1 LEFAIIMAV
10 FFIAGGAPAPHVNE
24 THYLLKAKHYWDP
37 SFCPGDAFLDSADAH
52 VPFYWTVGW
61 LTKFVSLEA
70 TAWIGR
76 IAAWILIALGWMQL
90 TRAITR
96 VPWTAALTALVWI
109 VLVDKCEFAGEW
121 VVGGLRGKGG
131 VEGKCFAYAFVL
143 FGLASLAAGRW
154 RTMWIW
160 FGAGAAMHVLVGA
173 WAVLAGL
180 GAWLTE
186 PRNTR
191 PTFASLLP
199 GLALGGLLSLAGLLP
214 ALAMDR
220 NATPAQTDEAA
231 QIYVFQRLPHH
242 LAPASLPAE
251 EFARRSI
258 RFGALVIAF
267 AALAIALNN
276 STGQTATRSGLGPRG
291 GPASWE
297 DYSNPAIA
305 RIMRFAAMALVGNCV
320 GLSIELLLSDHP
332 VAAARLLRY
341 YWFRQ
346 ADVIVPAAVALAA
359 ACVAMDLQRRE
370 KPWAKLVAALAV
382 LLCTSHLAWIALVRY
397 RNPAPPAAERM
408 ENVVAW
414 LNACAWI
421 REHAPPNAL
430 CLTPRQSQSFKWFA
444 ERADVVNWKDVPQD
458 AVGVIEWRRRLQ
470 DVFPTVDTDEGPK
483 VLGSPEQWSEAR
495 VREIAQRYGA
505 SYVIARSDPPL
516 ALRQVFVSGDGNEG
530 GGYAIYE
537 LDADDDRNAANE
549 GGGSDAL

>member
-1 LEFAIIMAV
+1 MAV

-52 VPFYWTVGW
+52 VSFCWTVGW
-61 LTKFVSLEA
+61 LTKFFSLSA
-70 TAWIGR
+70 AAWIGR
-76 IAAWILIALGWMQL
+76 IAAWILLALGWMRL

-96 VPWTAALTALVWI
+96 VPWTPALTALVWI
-109 VLVDKCEFAGEW
+109 VLVDKCDFAGEW

-186 PRNTR
+186 TRETR

-199 GLALGGLLSLAGLLP
+199 GLALGGMLSLAGLLP

-231 QIYVFQRLPHH
+231 QIYVFERLPHH

-258 RFGALVIAF
+258 RFGALVLAF
-267 AALAIALNN
+267 AALAITLA
-276 STGQTATRSGLGPRG
+276 STTSRAATRSGPGPNG
-291 GPASWE
+291 GPQRAD
-297 DYSNPAIA
+297 DYSRPAIA
-305 RIMRFAAMALVGNCV
+305 RIMRFAAFALLGNCA
-320 GLSIELLLSDHP
+320 GLAIELLLADRP

-359 ACVAMDLQRRE
+359 ACAAIDLQRRE

-382 LLCTSHLAWIALVRY
+382 LACTSHLAWIAIVRY
-397 RNPAPPAAERM
+397 RNPVPPAVERM
-408 ENVVAW
+408 ENAAAW
-414 LNACAWI
+414 LAACEWI
-421 REHAPPNAL
+421 RDHAPPNAV
-430 CLTPRQSQSFKWFA
+430 CLIPRQAQSFKWFA
-444 ERADVVNWKDVPQD
+444 QRADVVNWKDVPQN
-458 AVGVIEWRRRLQ
+458 AVGVIEWRRRLK
-470 DVFPTVDTDEGPK
+470 DVFPTVEMDEGPK
-483 VLGSPEQWSEAR
+483 VLGSPEQWSAAR
-495 VREIAQRYGA
+495 VREIAQRFGA
-505 SYVIARSDPPL
+505 SYVVARSDPPL
-516 ALRQVFVSGDGNEG
+516 GLRQVFVSGDGNER
-530 GGYAIYE
+530 GGYAIYQM
-537 LDADDDRNAANE
+537 DGADDRNVNSDDHRT
-549 GGGSDAL
+549 GSETP